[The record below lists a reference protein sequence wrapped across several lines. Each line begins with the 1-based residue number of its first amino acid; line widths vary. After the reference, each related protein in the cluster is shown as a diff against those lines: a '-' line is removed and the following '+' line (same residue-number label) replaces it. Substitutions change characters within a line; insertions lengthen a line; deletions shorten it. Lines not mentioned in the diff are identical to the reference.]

1 MFVGEALGAE
11 PCFSAPK
18 SLLGREGLNMPF
30 DSIEQALEDIRQGK
44 IIIVADDE
52 DRENEGDL
60 VCAASLVT
68 PEAVNFMTRF
78 GRGLICVALTQPR
91 ATELGLPLMTD
102 ENSDPQGT
110 AFTISVD
117 AHQRFGVTTGISAH
131 DRAKT
136 IQVLVDP
143 NTEPG
148 DLRRPGHIFP
158 LKARPG
164 GVLRRVGQTEAGVDL
179 ARMAGLPPVGVICE
193 ILNPDGSMARRPE
206 LELFAQEH
214 GLSFITVAQL
224 VSYRLAKE
232 RLVTR
237 VAEANLPTEFGPFRI
252 IAYQSPID
260 DREHIA
266 LVKGDVE
273 EYAARMAA
281 RSDEGPAEDQTETL
295 AEDRTESQS
304 EGEGT
309 ADTSGGTEDHTGEAT
324 EGDTGGATDGG
335 AESELDSGTE
345 TENDDQ
351 AEGGEVTEDED
362 EGVLVRMHSECM
374 TGDVFGS
381 LRCDCGAQLDAA
393 VRQIAEKGRGVIV
406 YLKQEGRGIGLHNK
420 IRAYELQDQG
430 HDTVEANQALGF
442 KPDLRDYGIGA
453 QILLDLG
460 LRKIR
465 LLTNNPRKII
475 GLEGYNLEVTGRE
488 PLQVGRGEHNE
499 AYLDTKKSKLGHLL

>member
-1 MFVGEALGAE
+1 
-11 PCFSAPK
+11 
-18 SLLGREGLNMPF
+18 MPF
-30 DSIEQALEDIRQGK
+30 DTIEQALEDIRQGK
-44 IIIVADDE
+44 LIIVADDE

-60 VCAASLVT
+60 VCAASLAT
-68 PEAVNFMTRF
+68 PETVNFMTQF
-78 GRGLICVALTQPR
+78 GRGLLCVALTQAR
-91 ATELGLPLMTD
+91 ATALGLPLMTD

-136 IQVLVDP
+136 IEVLVDP
-143 NTEPG
+143 ETEPG

-164 GVLRRVGQTEAGVDL
+164 GVLRRVGQTEAAVDL
-179 ARMAGLPPVGVICE
+179 ANMAGLPPVGVICE
-193 ILNPDGSMARRPE
+193 ILNTDGTMARRPE
-206 LELFAQEH
+206 LELFAKEH
-214 GLSFITVAQL
+214 GLRFITVAQL
-224 VSYRLAKE
+224 VSYRLTKE

-260 DREHIA
+260 DREHVA

-273 EYAARMAA
+273 G
-281 RSDEGPAEDQTETL
+281 DVEGRADAHGRED
-295 AEDRTESQS
+295 
-304 EGEGT
+304 
-309 ADTSGGTEDHTGEAT
+309 
-324 EGDTGGATDGG
+324 
-335 AESELDSGTE
+335 
-345 TENDDQ
+345 
-351 AEGGEVTEDED
+351 
-362 EGVLVRMHSECM
+362 VLVRMHSECL

-381 LRCDCGAQLDAA
+381 QRCDCGSQLQAA
-393 VRQIAEKGRGVIV
+393 LKQISERGRGVIV

-460 LRKIR
+460 LRKIC
-465 LLTNNPRKII
+465 LLTNNPRKIV
-475 GLEGYNLEVTGRE
+475 GLEGYNLEITNTE
-488 PLQVGRGEHNE
+488 PLRVGRGEHNE
-499 AYLDTKKSKLGHLL
+499 GYLDTKRSKLGHLL